1 MDILS
6 RLTGDASRLD
16 PRLLTIS
23 AMRTLL
29 FALAFGVVL
38 VGWAFAAAAQDT
50 SSSEQRP
57 DLNADSVQQRL
68 DRRVPALLDT
78 HAVPGAVVAVVTG
91 SQIVSVTGYGFSN
104 AEEEQPMSGDRS
116 VVRVASV
123 TKPVTATLLRILAAR
138 GDISLDDPVGRDIV
152 DREAGDDVTLAHL
165 LAHTSGLD
173 GRMLGG
179 GSPRP
184 PASLTSVVRRQ
195 LPPQID
201 PAGAVSRYSNE
212 GYAWAGAVV
221 AEKRGESFAAL
232 ADSLLF
238 RPLQMRHSTFAADP
252 KFASGTPATGYV
264 PGNDAPEALPRDY
277 VTMVPAG
284 GLWTTGADMAR
295 FLQAVLNGGRQ
306 DTVRVLPS
314 EAVSFEPG
322 DLLDPFAGRR
332 GHLGWFRGVVS
343 GHDAYVH
350 KGSYPGAGSQVA
362 IIPELKLG
370 VFVAGNAASGVPL
383 ASDVL
388 REILANVPS
397 PHLSMSDAVQ
407 TDLGTLEG
415 TYRIARRPH
424 TSFESFFS
432 LFGIPY
438 PDVEVVAEGDTAL
451 TLGLP
456 DGPLHLRHV
465 GQQRFQTPNRSVA
478 QAAAITSGPGPVPR
492 LRVGN
497 ATFERIPLLATAAV
511 SLPWFGICLLAIA
524 SIFIIPIREFMR
536 PNTSDDDAPEGMQYA
551 RPLAT
556 FAAALHV
563 GFLFALAFRV
573 FTGGPLGP
581 THTDPAS
588 IRPLLAFP
596 IMASALSVGLLGFVI
611 RAWITKA
618 WSPLTRI
625 HFSIVTAGMLA
636 YIPFLWYWNLIGS
649 PVA

>member
-1 MDILS
+1 MDTLS
-6 RLTGDASRLD
+6 RRTGDASRLVR
-16 PRLLTIS
+16 PFVARS
-23 AMRTLL
+23 ARRTFIVTL
-29 FALAFGVVL
+29 ALVVSIA
-38 VGWAFAAAAQDT
+38 GWVPAAVAQDVP
-50 SSSEQRP
+50 SVEQRP
-57 DLNADSVQQRL
+57 GLNADSVQERL

-78 HAVPGAVVAVVTG
+78 HAVPGAVVAVVANN
-91 SQIVSVTGYGFSN
+91 QIIAVTGYGFAN
-104 AEEEQPMSGDRS
+104 VEEERPMSGDQT

-138 GDISLDDPVGRDIV
+138 GDISLDDPVGRDVV

-184 PASLTSVVRRQ
+184 PASLASVVRRR
-195 LPPQID
+195 LPQQID

-212 GYAWAGAVV
+212 GYAWAGAVA
-221 AEKRGESFAAL
+221 AEKRGRSFATL

-238 RPLQMRHSTFAADP
+238 GPLQMRQSTFAADP
-252 KFASGTPATGYV
+252 DVAPGTSATGYV
-264 PGNDAPEALPRDY
+264 PGSDGPEALPRDY

-295 FLQAVLNGGRQ
+295 FLQAVLSGGRQ
-306 DTVRVLPS
+306 DTARVLPPA
-314 EAVSFEPG
+314 AVSFDPG

-332 GHLGWFRGVVS
+332 GHLGWFSGVVS

-350 KGSYPGAGSQVA
+350 KGTYPGAGSQIAVV
-362 IIPELKLG
+362 PRLNLG
-370 VFVAGNAASGVPL
+370 VFVVGNAASGAAL

-388 REILANVPS
+388 EGVLADLPS
-397 PHLSMSDAVQ
+397 PHASISPAVQ
-407 TDLGTLEG
+407 TDLGALEG

-438 PDVEVVAEGDTAL
+438 PDVRVVAEGDTAL
-451 TLGLP
+451 TVGLP
-456 DGPLHLRHV
+456 EGPLHLRHV
-465 GQQRFQTPNRSVA
+465 GQKRFESPDRSVA
-478 QAAAITSGPGPVPR
+478 QAAAILSGPGPVPR

-497 ATFERIPLLATAAV
+497 ATFERIPVLATAAV

-524 SIFIIPIREFMR
+524 SIFIIPIREFIR
-536 PNTSDDDAPEGMQYA
+536 PNTTDDDAPEGMQYA

-563 GFLFALAFRV
+563 GFLFALAFRS

-581 THTDPAS
+581 AHTDPAS

-596 IMASALSVGLLGFVI
+596 IMASALSLGLLGFVI
-611 RAWITKA
+611 RAWVTKA

-636 YIPFLWYWNLIGS
+636 YIPFLWYWDLIGS